1 MSDQKPMSLD
11 EDALRPATLLLNKR
25 LAEGNLYGVTQ
36 DIIRTYLAAL
46 SAGSVVEGVMSLIE
60 ERLAIVWARPGSRE
74 FFAGELHEVL
84 KNLPPADA
92 KVRESIVYRAVN
104 ALEGLTVQYTPPLG
118 ISINQA
124 TREKAKALVRN
135 ALKDGEA

>member
-1 MSDQKPMSLD
+1 MPDRKPLAID
-11 EDALRPATLLLNKR
+11 EAALQPATLLLNKR

-46 SAGSVVEGVMSLIE
+46 SAGSVVEGVMS

-84 KNLPPADA
+84 KSVPPAAEA
-92 KVRESIVYRAVN
+92 KARSAIVDRAVN
-104 ALEGLTVQYTPPLG
+104 ALEELTIQYSPPLG

-124 TREKAKALVRN
+124 TREKAKAIVRN